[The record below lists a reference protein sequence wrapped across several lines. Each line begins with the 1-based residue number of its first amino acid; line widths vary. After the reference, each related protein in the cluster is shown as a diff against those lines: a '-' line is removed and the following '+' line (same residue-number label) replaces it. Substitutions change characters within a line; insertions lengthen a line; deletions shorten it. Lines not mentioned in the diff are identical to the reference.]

1 MTDGTT
7 TERALRVALKEA
19 ADQIDVHPLL
29 ALEPADRPGESPK
42 RPRRAM
48 VLVAVAVLVTSA
60 LIGVF
65 VVRDDDGTSVRP
77 AMPATRQ
84 VPSDAI
90 PLASADLVVYMAVD
104 ATDVQIAVVRD
115 LLDASPE
122 VATFALETRD
132 DAYRE
137 FSRIFSCKPDLVD
150 SITPEHLP
158 RAFRLVAAD
167 PGLLTDLRAVLTT
180 QNGVNSIVTGTQA
193 AEQGSGAC
201 APPGA

>member
-29 ALEPADRPGESPK
+29 ALEPADRPGESPR

-48 VLVAVAVLVTSA
+48 VLAAVAVLVTSA

-65 VVRDDDGTSVRP
+65 VVRDDDGASVRP

-84 VPSDAI
+84 VPSDEI

-104 ATDVQIAVVRD
+104 ATDMQIAVVRD
-115 LLDASPE
+115 LLDGRQHGLRAVERFGRVLGE
-122 VATFALETRD
+122 VAHP
-132 DAYRE
+132 RE
-137 FSRIFSCKPDLVD
+137 R
-150 SITPEHLP
+150 
-158 RAFRLVAAD
+158 RALVAALA
-167 PGLLTDLRAVLTT
+167 GMGGVACSCRRAV
-180 QNGVNSIVTGTQA
+180 Q
-193 AEQGSGAC
+193 
-201 APPGA
+201 